1 MITIPPERIR
11 ASIREQAKLSEAQI
25 DARVAEKLAS
35 LSGLISQ
42 DGALHIVANELGV
55 KIAPDKENTK
65 VKDMLPGMRISIP
78 LRVLRI
84 YEVRQFAKEGR
95 SGQVGS
101 FLAGDETGV
110 TRVTLWNEHANVLA
124 SLAEGVTVL
133 AREGSVKENQ
143 GRIEIHLGTGSEL
156 VLNPPGIT
164 VSASTAPMQERS
176 YPKKKIGELTPQDE
190 YVDILGTILQVFDPR
205 GFTKKTGEQ
214 GLVCNVLIDDST
226 GKIRASFWDKDCQSL
241 LGDAVTQPQLLEDKK
256 LEVLG
261 QIIKV
266 QGRCK
271 MNAAYNQLELSVTS
285 YTLNPDPAGEK
296 DRLG

>member
-11 ASIREQAKLSEAQI
+11 ASIREQAKLTDAQI
-25 DARVAEKLAS
+25 DARVSEKLAA

-55 KIAPDKENTK
+55 KITPDKENTK
-65 VKDMLPGMRISIP
+65 VKDMLPGMRITLP

-101 FLAGDETGV
+101 FLAGDESGV
-110 TRVTLWNEHANVLA
+110 TRITLWNEHANVLP
-124 SLAEGVTVL
+124 SLTEGMTVL
-133 AREGSVKENQ
+133 VREGTVKENQ
-143 GRIEIHLGTGSEL
+143 GRVEVHLGAGSEL
-156 VLNPPGIT
+156 VMNPPGIT
-164 VSASTAPMQERS
+164 VSASTPSAQDRS
-176 YPKKKIGELTPQDE
+176 YARKRIGDLTPQDE
-190 YVDILGTILQVFDPR
+190 YVDILGTIFQVFDPR

-214 GLVCNVLIDDST
+214 GLVCNVLIDDGS
-226 GKIRASFWDKDCQSL
+226 GKIRASFWDNDCRSL
-241 LGDAVTQPQLLEDKK
+241 LGDAVRDPQLLEDKK

-261 QIIKV
+261 QIVKV

-271 MNAAYNQLELSVTS
+271 MNAAYNQLELSVNA
-285 YTLNPDPAGEK
+285 YTLNPDPAGEM
-296 DRLG
+296 DRVA